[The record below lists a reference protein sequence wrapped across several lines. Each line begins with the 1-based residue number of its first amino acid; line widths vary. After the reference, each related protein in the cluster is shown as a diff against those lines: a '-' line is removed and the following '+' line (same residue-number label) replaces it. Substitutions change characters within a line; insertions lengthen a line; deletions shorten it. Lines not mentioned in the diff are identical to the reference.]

1 MGPIPPSLQALCLLL
16 DLYLIFRLER
26 GMPRNYLIFSLVRS
40 LIRAYAQWLAP
51 EQWEMIYWWGELVG
65 YIVTIVLIAAVTER
79 LLKDHANTALFY
91 ASMILVLTVMIIW
104 HLPQPVTLHS
114 LWVVGS
120 STRMGALFLLLLALA
135 LGKGWD
141 PLSRWIGAGIAF
153 NLVVQWVGGWL
164 QLHHQPNLSVS
175 LVHQLGYLCLLLSW
189 WVGVNRDEQHKSL
202 ILSPPSM
209 GQLTM

>member
-1 MGPIPPSLQALCLLL
+1 MLPSCLQLLCIAL
-16 DLYLIFRLER
+16 DLYLIAKLQS
-26 GMPRNYLIFSLVRS
+26 GMARNYLIFSLVRS
-40 LIRAYAQWLAP
+40 LIRAYAQWLNP

-91 ASMILVLTVMIIW
+91 ASMVLILTVMIIW

-114 LWVVGS
+114 LWLVGS

-141 PLSRWIGAGIAF
+141 PLSRWIGAGIAL
-153 NLVVQWVGGWL
+153 NLIVQWVGGWFQFHQGSDLGISLISQLGFLNL
-164 QLHHQPNLSVS
+164 QLCWLVGLIRLKNQPTIEEAVAHMN
-175 LVHQLGYLCLLLSW
+175 G
-189 WVGVNRDEQHKSL
+189 
-202 ILSPPSM
+202 I
-209 GQLTM
+209 